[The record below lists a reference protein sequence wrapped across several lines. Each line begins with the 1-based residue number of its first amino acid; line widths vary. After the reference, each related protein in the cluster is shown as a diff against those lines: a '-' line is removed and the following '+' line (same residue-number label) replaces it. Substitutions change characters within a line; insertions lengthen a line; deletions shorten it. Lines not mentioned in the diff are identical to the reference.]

1 MMKNWILLSLVEKHS
16 VGSCNPAVMITLTNE
31 LQLAARIHAAGHPGF
46 LPSRFSSGDRRF
58 WVARTHSGAGKA
70 AAGRRPQSVRGRP
83 QVRLNWGTL
92 RLQALKLKLHRVMDS
107 AVVEQNVLELAVMPA
122 NGK

>member
-1 MMKNWILLSLVEKHS
+1 MSNVEVVERPIWVSGFHVLL
-16 VGSCNPAVMITLTNE
+16 
-31 LQLAARIHAAGHPGF
+31 
-46 LPSRFSSGDRRF
+46 RRL